1 MSMREYV
8 LFLLL
13 LPLSFVPWLIPSSF
27 WGHVLIVLI
36 AYLLVPLAISTLLGF
51 KPFELGLKPPNRKG
65 VKLFL
70 LLFTLSIPLSLYG
83 ATIPS
88 MRNYYPVFPYSSP
101 GSFLLGELGMGLIML
116 AHEAF
121 YRGFLLFPLA
131 KKNEW
136 LAILLQDVPYTL
148 VHIGKPGIEVPYAF
162 VAGIIFAKIDLEGE
176 SFLPS
181 FLLHWLGSAFFDLL
195 CASSFAVP

>member
-1 MSMREYV
+1 MEKSA
-8 LFLLL
+8 LLYLVL
-13 LPLSFVPWLIPSSF
+13 LPLSFAPWLISSTF
-27 WGHVLIVLI
+27 WGHVAVVLFF
-36 AYLLVPLAISTLLGF
+36 YLALPLVISRALGF
-51 KPFELGLKPPNRKG
+51 SREEVGLNQPGREG
-65 VKLFL
+65 LKLFL
-70 LLFTLSIPLSLYG
+70 ILFVLSIPLSIYG

-88 MRNYYPVFPYSSP
+88 MRNYYPVFHYSSLTT
-101 GSFLLGELGMGLIML
+101 FLLGELGMGLIML

-131 KKNEW
+131 RKNEW
-136 LAILLQDVPYTL
+136 LAIILQDVPYTI
-148 VHIGKPGIEVPYAF
+148 VHLGKPGIEVPYAF
-162 VAGIIFAKIDLEGE
+162 VAGIIFAKMDLKGK

>member
-1 MSMREYV
+1 MKDYI

-13 LPLSFVPWLIPSSF
+13 LPLSLVPWLVRTTF
-27 WGHVLIVLI
+27 WGHVAVVLV
-36 AYLLVPLAISTLLGF
+36 AYLLVPLLVSTALDYRPEEVGLS
-51 KPFELGLKPPNRKG
+51 KPKRRGL
-65 VKLFL
+65 VLFL
-70 LLFTLSIPLSLYG
+70 LLFILSIPLSIYG

-88 MRNYYPVFPYSSP
+88 MRNYYPVFPYS
-101 GSFLLGELGMGLIML
+101 GVATFLLGELGMGLIML

-131 KKNEW
+131 RKNEW
-136 LAILLQDVPYTL
+136 LAVLLQDIPYTL
-148 VHIGKPGIEVPYAF
+148 VHVGKPGIEVPYAF
-162 VAGIIFAKIDLEGE
+162 IAGIIFAKMDLEGE

-181 FLLHWLGSAFFDLL
+181 FLLHWLGSAFFDFL

>member
-1 MSMREYV
+1 MDRAS
-8 LFLLL
+8 LFYALLF
-13 LPLSFVPWLIPSSF
+13 PLSFVPWLIPASF
-27 WGHVLIVLI
+27 WGHVLIVLV
-36 AYLLVPLAISTLLGF
+36 AYLLIPLAISTALGF
-51 KPFELGLKPPNRKG
+51 RLSELGLKPPNRKG

-70 LLFTLSIPLSLYG
+70 LLFALSIPLSLYG

-88 MRNYYPVFPYSSP
+88 MRNYYPVFPYSGP

-131 KKNEW
+131 RKNEPV
-136 LAILLQDVPYTL
+136 AIILQDIPYTL
-148 VHIGKPGIEVPYAF
+148 VHIGKPGIEVPYAL
-162 VAGIIFAKIDLEGE
+162 VAGIIFAKMDLEGE

-181 FLLHWLGSAFFDLL
+181 FLLHWLGSAFFDVL
-195 CASSFAVP
+195 CVL

>member
-1 MSMREYV
+1 MEKSA
-8 LFLLL
+8 LLYLVL
-13 LPLSFVPWLIPSSF
+13 LPLSFAPWLISSTF
-27 WGHVLIVLI
+27 WGHVAVVLFF
-36 AYLLVPLAISTLLGF
+36 YLALPLVISRALGF
-51 KPFELGLKPPNRKG
+51 SREEVGLNQPGREG
-65 VKLFL
+65 LKLFL
-70 LLFTLSIPLSLYG
+70 ILFVLSIPLSIYG

-88 MRNYYPVFPYSSP
+88 MRNYYPVFHYSSLTT
-101 GSFLLGELGMGLIML
+101 FLLGELGMGLIML

-131 KKNEW
+131 SKNEW
-136 LAILLQDVPYTL
+136 LAIILQDVSYTI
-148 VHIGKPGIEVPYAF
+148 VHLGKPGIEVPYAF
-162 VAGIIFAKIDLEGE
+162 VAGIIFAKMDLKGK

>member
-1 MSMREYV
+1 MDRASLLYV
-8 LFLLL
+8 LLF
-13 LPLSFVPWLIPSSF
+13 PLSFVPWLIPASF
-27 WGHVLIVLI
+27 WEHVAVVLV
-36 AYLLVPLAISTLLGF
+36 AYLLVPLAISMALGF
-51 KPFELGLKPPNRKG
+51 RPEELGLKPPNRKG

-70 LLFTLSIPLSLYG
+70 LFFALSIPLSLYG

-88 MRNYYPVFPYSSP
+88 MRNYYPVFPYSGP

-131 KKNEW
+131 RKNEW
-136 LAILLQDVPYTL
+136 LAIVLQDIPYTL
-148 VHIGKPGIEVPYAF
+148 VHVGKPRIEVPYAL
-162 VAGIIFAKIDLEGE
+162 VAGIIFAKMDLEGE

-181 FLLHWLGSAFFDLL
+181 FLLHWLGSAFFDVL
-195 CASSFAVP
+195 CAL